1 MFEGISRWL
10 RRGKDSKVEGKR
22 RLQLILIH
30 DRVGMSPEVLDAL
43 RDEIF
48 MVISKHFVV
57 NEDDV
62 EISLERDEGTVA
74 LVANIPVVSMRRQQ
88 GQPISSQ

>member
-1 MFEGISRWL
+1 
-10 RRGKDSKVEGKR
+10 
-22 RLQLILIH
+22 
-30 DRVGMSPEVLDAL
+30 
-43 RDEIF
+43 

-74 LVANIPVVSMRRQQ
+74 LVANIPVVSVRRQQ
-88 GQPISSQ
+88 GQPVSSQ